1 MQRFKG
7 TFEVRIENKDYTLRP
22 TFDAMETLC
31 TESGKSERELFEAIQ
46 DEKYTVKMIVDII
59 HAGMMGE
66 YWASNRKS
74 AKLDRR
80 VLGQL
85 IMTQGVTEFVPVC
98 IQFLMFAIVPYDQA
112 KKAVDRMNGLEDEA
126 EDPEPQKKTVG

>member
-1 MQRFKG
+1 
-7 TFEVRIENKDYTLRP
+7 
-22 TFDAMETLC
+22 METLC

-66 YWASNRKS
+66 YWASNRKA

-85 IMTQGVTEFVPVC
+85 MMNQGVTEFVPVC
-98 IQFLMFAIVPYDQA
+98 IQFLMFAIVPYDKA
-112 KKAVDRMNGLEDEA
+112 KEAVDNMNGFED

>member
-66 YWASNRKS
+66 YWATNRKA

-85 IMTQGVTEFVPVC
+85 MMNQGVTKFVSVA
-98 IQFLMFAIVPYDQA
+98 IQFLMFAMVPHDA
-112 KKAVDRMNGLEDEA
+112 AVKAVDRMNGFEDEA